1 MRSTRLDWFVVAA
14 VSLVL
19 AQSAGAQRAQW
30 PVETPPPPLLAP
42 DLVLPEYELRTLD
55 NGLRVVYVG
64 AHEQPAV
71 NVRLL
76 VRAGASSDATALPG
90 LAALA
95 AGLLDQ
101 GTERQSAQEIAQ
113 RIDNI
118 GGALSVSAGA
128 DLAFVN
134 LLVLKDSF
142 DLSLD
147 MLSDITRRPA
157 YAEIEIQRQRQQL
170 MSGMQVSYDDPSYVS
185 GMVFGRLVYGFHPY
199 GLPQIGTPAS
209 LQSITRSSLVDFHR
223 VHYLPNNSILAVV
236 GDVTS
241 TEAFAGVE
249 RALGDWSRGA
259 LPVPTA
265 VDPPPPTRRLVVIDK
280 PGAVQTAV
288 RVGHLALPR
297 AHPDY
302 LALDVAIKIL
312 GGEGG
317 NRLGSVLRTQR
328 SLTYSAS
335 ADIAGRK
342 FSGEF
347 LAETDT
353 RSDATA
359 EVLRLMV
366 DEIAR
371 LRRERVSDG
380 ELRNAQAYLSGN
392 FPLTIETP
400 NAIAAR
406 VLEALLYGLDLDDI
420 ETYPERINA
429 VTTDDIQRVAGA
441 YLRPSNLSIVLVG
454 DASTFVDDLS
464 GVGFDDFE
472 VVTISELDIT
482 ATDFRRGRRALR
494 LPR

>member
-1 MRSTRLDWFVVAA
+1 MLSRGIGWLVVAA
-14 VSLVL
+14 ATVVL
-19 AQSAGAQRAQW
+19 LQPVAAQRAKW
-30 PVETPPPPLLAP
+30 PTETPPPPLLAP
-42 DLVLPEYELRTLD
+42 DLVLPEYDLRTLD
-55 NGLRVVYVG
+55 NGLQVVYVG

-95 AGLLDQ
+95 AGLLDK

-113 RIDNI
+113 TIDNI
-118 GGALSVSAGA
+118 GGALGVNAGT
-128 DLAFVN
+128 DLAFIN

-147 MLSDITRRPA
+147 MLSDIARRPA
-157 YAEIEIQRQRQQL
+157 YAQAEIQRQRQQL

-199 GLPQIGTPAS
+199 GLPQNGTPAS
-209 LQSITRSSLVDFHR
+209 LRAITRSSLVDFHR
-223 VHYLPNNSILAVV
+223 AHYMPNNAILAVV
-236 GDVTS
+236 GDITAA
-241 TEAFAGVE
+241 EAFAGAE
-249 RALGDWSRGA
+249 RALGDWPRGT

-265 VDPPPPTRRLVVIDK
+265 VEPPPPANRLVVIDK

-302 LALDVAIKIL
+302 LTLDVAVKIL

-317 NRLGSVLRTQR
+317 NRLGGILRTQR

-335 ADIAGRK
+335 AGISGRQ

-359 EVLRLMV
+359 EVLRLTV

-371 LRRERVSDG
+371 LRRERVGDR
-380 ELRNAQAYLSGN
+380 ELRNAQAHLAGN

-429 VTTDDIQRVAGA
+429 VSPSDIQRVANA

-454 DASTFVDDLS
+454 DASAFIDDLS

-472 VVTISELDIT
+472 VVPISELDIT
-482 ATDFRRGRRALR
+482 ATDLRRGRRAAQLSR
-494 LPR
+494 